1 MCSREER
8 PFTCELVD
16 MHNGRRAPDENSQ
29 VARLTRWV
37 PDDPSDLC
45 PFKYYTRKEGLSLL
59 HGLNITRI
67 VNIGDSQGRYFS
79 LRLASILSDHAVWR
93 RITKQSFLPL
103 NYSSP
108 GFDGVTVD
116 FYWRVSVP
124 EIMQGFKKD
133 EYWCNFGDFMKH
145 GVHRGRL
152 IILNNFAHQVLHSY
166 RSFKDPLTRLKE
178 LGDMVDQGMAECG
191 DRSIFYRTP
200 NELFAGRKFEVKA
213 AKKHAADA
221 HAYQGD
227 ALDLEL
233 EVIPKLK
240 DQFHVPTLDAHS
252 MTKMDKRL
260 NMDGLH
266 YQHWEL
272 DHEVHTFLSHI
283 HCLGVGGYWKK

>member
-1 MCSREER
+1 
-8 PFTCELVD
+8 
-16 MHNGRRAPDENSQ
+16 MHNRGTALDENSR
-29 VARLTRWV
+29 VPSLTRWV
-37 PDDPSDLC
+37 PSEPSDVC
-45 PFKYYTRKEGLSLL
+45 PFKYYTRREGLSLL
-59 HGLNITRI
+59 HSLNITRI
-67 VNIGDSQGRYFS
+67 VNIGDSQGRYFA

-116 FYWRVSVP
+116 FYWRISTP
-124 EIMQGFKKD
+124 EIIDGFKKD
-133 EYWCNFGDFMKH
+133 EYWCNFGGTLEH

-166 RSFKDPLTRLKE
+166 RSFADASTRLKE
-178 LGDMVDQGMAECG
+178 LGDIVDLGMVGCG

-200 NELFAGRKFEVKA
+200 NELFSGRKFEVKA
-213 AKKHAADA
+213 AKKYAEDQ

-233 EVIPKLK
+233 QVIPNLK
-240 DQFHVPTLDAHS
+240 EQFHVPIVDAHS

-266 YQHWEL
+266 YRHWEL
-272 DHEVHTFLSHI
+272 DHEVHAFLSNI
-283 HCLGVGGYWKK
+283 HCLHVGEYWKIG

>member
-1 MCSREER
+1 
-8 PFTCELVD
+8 
-16 MHNGRRAPDENSQ
+16 MHNRGTALDENSR
-29 VARLTRWV
+29 VPSLTRWV
-37 PDDPSDLC
+37 PSEPSDVC
-45 PFKYYTRKEGLSLL
+45 PFKYYTRREGLSLL
-59 HGLNITRI
+59 HSLNITRI
-67 VNIGDSQGRYFS
+67 VNIGDSQGRYFA
-79 LRLASILSDHAVWR
+79 LRLASILSGHAVWR

-116 FYWRVSVP
+116 FYWRISIP
-124 EIMQGFKKD
+124 EIIDGFKKD
-133 EYWCNFGDFMKH
+133 EYWCNFGGTLEH

-166 RSFKDPLTRLKE
+166 RSFADASTRLKE
-178 LGDMVDQGMAECG
+178 LEDIVDLGMAGCG

-200 NELFAGRKFEVKA
+200 NELFSGRKFEVKA
-213 AKKHAADA
+213 EDQ

-233 EVIPKLK
+233 QVIPNLK
-240 DQFHVPTLDAHS
+240 EQFQVPIVDAHS

-266 YQHWEL
+266 YRHWEL
-272 DHEVHTFLSHI
+272 DHEVHAFLSNI
-283 HCLGVGGYWKK
+283 HCLHVGKYWKIG